1 MNRNKFQYVICPGNN
16 PKAEFRQIYNQIYN
30 CWEALWNEAY
40 REMKIDKELYS
51 DVFTRQDLV
60 GAVLYENK
68 CVGVSCFRWAD
79 SLTID
84 FSKDSYF
91 SLWEEAD
98 LKAASRFGSRI
109 IVCSNL
115 AVHPLARGGNLGLS
129 MRELLTGMTTEV
141 FRASAADAM
150 AAHIRIDKKVNEA
163 CAMWGAQLIRPNIH
177 FSGGIS
183 GDFMVFSKESVDT
196 RSSHQLDGMLRELW
210 NKRLIV
216 PKQYSSQEEFFIQTS
231 LNRKVA

>member
-1 MNRNKFQYVICPGNN
+1 MKLSKFQYVTCPGNN
-16 PKAEFRQIYNQIYN
+16 PSPEFRQIYNQIYN
-30 CWEALWNEAY
+30 CWEMLWNDAY
-40 REMKIDKELYS
+40 REMKIEKALYS

-60 GAVLYENK
+60 GAVLYEGK

-79 SLTID
+79 SLTVD

-98 LKAASRFGSRI
+98 LKEASKFGPRI

-115 AVHPLARGGNLGLS
+115 AVHPLARGGNLGVS

-141 FRASAADAM
+141 FRASTADAM

-163 CAMWGAQLIRPNIH
+163 CAMWGAQLIRPSIH

-183 GDFMVFSKESVDT
+183 GDFMVFSKESVAT
-196 RSSHQLDGMLRELW
+196 RPAHELDAVLRELW
-210 NKRLIV
+210 NNRLIV
-216 PKQYSSQEEFFIQTS
+216 SKQYNSQEEFFIQTA